1 MVGGSWSLAWLSY
14 MSFCAVVAAVRTE
27 VREAAGIRGNILED
41 LCLCLVIYPAVA
53 LQMDVTT
60 RPTDKWGDTIRN
72 TEKEDKAETAAKGSL
87 DVSNNS
93 LRSI

>member
-1 MVGGSWSLAWLSY
+1 MGGSWSLAWLSY
-14 MSFCAVVAAVRTE
+14 MSFCAVMAAVRTE

-41 LCLCLVIYPAVA
+41 LCLCLVLYPAVA

-60 RPTDKWGDTIRN
+60 RQDDKWGDAISC
-72 TEKEDKAETAAKGSL
+72 TEKEDIAETEGNVAMDL
-87 DVSNNS
+87 SNNS